1 MQSVLPFQFLGN
13 GHAAF
18 VAPAVVYLA
27 PVLGHLHRHD
37 MDMLPSDVG
46 MLEYDIRLSSPA
58 HALHV
63 GPGYLRELP
72 VVEAVF
78 GSRVE
83 RHVHDGFFRPVV
95 RGHPAQE
102 VFCRRGHVE
111 APIHRLPH
119 DVGQQYLPVA
129 PIDFLLVVRQRAVH
143 VFSGGDIGYH
153 RCLNSSESDTTCCP
167 TAASSR
173 VALSSL

>member
-78 GSRVE
+78 GA
-83 RHVHDGFFRPVV
+83 G
-95 RGHPAQE
+95 
-102 VFCRRGHVE
+102 
-111 APIHRLPH
+111 L
-119 DVGQQYLPVA
+119 
-129 PIDFLLVVRQRAVH
+129 
-143 VFSGGDIGYH
+143 
-153 RCLNSSESDTTCCP
+153 SDTCT
-167 TAASSR
+167 TGFSVR
-173 VALSSL
+173 

>member
-1 MQSVLPFQFLGN
+1 M
-13 GHAAF
+13 
-18 VAPAVVYLA
+18 
-27 PVLGHLHRHD
+27 
-37 MDMLPSDVG
+37 
-46 MLEYDIRLSSPA
+46 
-58 HALHV
+58 
-63 GPGYLRELP
+63 
-72 VVEAVF
+72 
-78 GSRVE
+78 
-83 RHVHDGFFRPVV
+83 HDGFFRPVV

-111 APIHRLPH
+111 APIRRLPH
-119 DVGQQYLPVA
+119 YVGQQYFPVA